1 MPTGYGRT
9 GAGRNPGSH
18 QYALPRQPVPDW
30 TAASVT
36 LGTLQRTRRALD
48 TLPLWAQLLALFLLL
63 LASAFFSIAETSMM
77 ALNRYRLGHLVKQ
90 GRRGAA
96 LAASLLRQTE
106 KLLGTILLGNNIAN
120 TALTAIVT
128 ALAIRQYGDDDRTLV
143 IATTVVALLI
153 IVFCEITPKVIG
165 ATYPERIALP
175 ASFLLKGMMRVASP
189 AVWTINLVVGR
200 LLALMRIDTRPEAAR
215 MSTEELRTIVLES
228 GTFMPQKH
236 RAILV
241 NLFELE
247 DITVDDVMIPRHR
260 IESLDIASSEQG
272 IRQQLATCYHNKLPV
287 HEGEVNRIVG
297 VLHVRRALSLMS
309 REHFDT
315 RELREQLSEPYFVP
329 SGTPVFTQL
338 QFFQE
343 NRERMAMVV
352 DEYGEVLGLVTL
364 EDIIEEIVGEFTT
377 SAPGGGGGLRWGEED
392 AVIVDGTTSLRT
404 LNRRLGTAFPLDG
417 PRTLTGLVLEVL
429 EALPEGGVCVRFG
442 DLVVEVVQ
450 MHDRTIRSL
459 RLHRLVRPDPA
470 SPARDRLPTG

>member
-1 MPTGYGRT
+1 MPRGAPLGRRHRLRL
-9 GAGRNPGSH
+9 GAPTR
-18 QYALPRQPVPDW
+18 
-30 TAASVT
+30 TAAP
-36 LGTLQRTRRALD
+36 LEHI
-48 TLPLWAQLLALFLLL
+48 PLWAQLLALFLLL

-77 ALNRYRLGHLVKQ
+77 ALNRYRLGHLVKK

-96 LAASLLRQTE
+96 LAASLLKQTE

-128 ALAIRQYGDDDRTLV
+128 ALAIRQYGDDDRTLLV
-143 IATTVVALLI
+143 ATTAVALLI

-175 ASFLLKGMMRVASP
+175 ASYLLSLLMKVASP
-189 AVWTINLVVGR
+189 VVWTINLVVGR

-260 IESLDIASSEQG
+260 IESLDIATSEQV
-272 IRQQLATCYHNKLPV
+272 IRQQLETCFHNKLPV

-297 VLHVRRALSLMS
+297 VLHVRRALSLLS
-309 REHFDT
+309 RDSFDT
-315 RELREQLSEPYFVP
+315 EELREQLTEPYFVP

-343 NRERMAMVV
+343 NRQRIAMVV

-364 EDIIEEIVGEFTT
+364 EDIIEEIIGEFTT
-377 SAPGGGGGLRWGEED
+377 SAPGGERGLRWDED
-392 AVIVDGTTSLRT
+392 DEVMVEGAAPLRE
-404 LNRRLGTAFPLDG
+404 LNRRLGTDFPLDG
-417 PRTLTGLVLEVL
+417 PRTLTGLVLESI
-429 EALPEGGVCVRFG
+429 EELPEGNVSVRFG
-442 DLVVEVVQ
+442 NIVVEVVQ
-450 MHDRTIRSL
+450 IQDRTIRSL
-459 RLHRLVRPDPA
+459 RLHRIGG
-470 SPARDRLPTG
+470 SPTAPPGPQGDADVS

>member
-1 MPTGYGRT
+1 ME
-9 GAGRNPGSH
+9 H
-18 QYALPRQPVPDW
+18 I
-30 TAASVT
+30 
-36 LGTLQRTRRALD
+36 
-48 TLPLWAQLLALFLLL
+48 PLWAQLLALFLLL

-77 ALNRYRLGHLVKQ
+77 ALNRYRLGHLVKK

-96 LAASLLRQTE
+96 LAASLLKQTE

-128 ALAIRQYGDDDRTLV
+128 ALAIRQYGDDDRTLLV
-143 IATTVVALLI
+143 ATTTVALLI

-175 ASFLLKGMMRVASP
+175 SSYLLSVLMKVASP

-200 LLALMRIDTRPEAAR
+200 LLALMRIDTSPEAAR

-260 IESLDIASSEQG
+260 IESLDIATSEQV
-272 IRQQLATCYHNKLPV
+272 IRQQLATCFHNKLPV

-297 VLHVRRALSLMS
+297 VLHVRRALSLLS
-309 REHFDT
+309 RDTFDT
-315 RELREQLSEPYFVP
+315 EELREQLTEPYFVP

-343 NRERMAMVV
+343 NRQRIAMVV

-364 EDIIEEIVGEFTT
+364 EDIIEEIIGEFTT
-377 SAPGGGGGLRWGEED
+377 SAPGGDGSLRWNEDEEVMVEG
-392 AVIVDGTTSLRT
+392 AAPLRE
-404 LNRRLGTAFPLDG
+404 LNRRLGTDFPLDG
-417 PRTLTGLVLEVL
+417 PRTLTGLVLEAI
-429 EALPEGGVCVRFG
+429 EELPEGNVSVRFG
-442 DLVVEVVQ
+442 NIVVEVVQ
-450 MHDRTIRSL
+450 IQDRTIRSL
-459 RLHRLVRPDPA
+459 RLHRIGGPPAAAPSSPDDA
-470 SPARDRLPTG
+470 GVS

>member
-1 MPTGYGRT
+1 MENIPF
-9 GAGRNPGSH
+9 
-18 QYALPRQPVPDW
+18 
-30 TAASVT
+30 
-36 LGTLQRTRRALD
+36 
-48 TLPLWAQLLALFLLL
+48 WAQLIALLVLL

-90 GRRGAA
+90 GRSGAA
-96 LAASLLRQTE
+96 LTASLLGRTE

-128 ALAIRQYGDDDRTLV
+128 ALAIRQFGDDDRTLLV
-143 IATTVVALLI
+143 ASTSVALLI

-175 ASFLLKGMMRVASP
+175 ASFVLSALMKVASP
-189 AVWTINLVVGR
+189 AVWTINLAVGR
-200 LLALMRIDTRPEAAR
+200 LLALMRIDTGREAAR

-228 GTFMPQKH
+228 GAFMPQKH

-260 IESLDIASSEQG
+260 IESLDIATSEAV
-272 IRQQLATCYHNKLPV
+272 IRQQLATCFHNKLPV

-297 VLHVRRALSLMS
+297 VLHVRRALSLLS
-309 REHFDT
+309 RESFDT
-315 RELREQLSEPYFVP
+315 DELREQLSEPYFVP

-343 NRERMAMVV
+343 NRERMAMVI

-364 EDIIEEIVGEFTT
+364 EDIIEEIIGEFTT
-377 SAPGGGGGLRWGEED
+377 SAPGGEGGLRWNENGEVAIEGS
-392 AVIVDGTTSLRT
+392 APLRE
-404 LNRRLGTAFPLDG
+404 LNRRLGTEFPLDG
-417 PRTLTGLVLEVL
+417 PRTLTGLVLEAL
-429 EALPEGGVCVRFG
+429 QELPEGAVSVRFG
-442 DLVVEVVQ
+442 NIAVEVVQ
-450 MHDRTIRSL
+450 IQDRTIRSL
-459 RLHRLVRPDPA
+459 RLRRIAGKPRRRPGAAVAP
-470 SPARDRLPTG
+470 

>member
-1 MPTGYGRT
+1 ME
-9 GAGRNPGSH
+9 H
-18 QYALPRQPVPDW
+18 I
-30 TAASVT
+30 
-36 LGTLQRTRRALD
+36 
-48 TLPLWAQLLALFLLL
+48 PLWAQLLALFLLL

-77 ALNRYRLGHLVKQ
+77 ALNRYRLGHLVKK

-96 LAASLLRQTE
+96 LAASLLKQTE

-128 ALAIRQYGDDDRTLV
+128 ALAIRQYGDDDRTLLV
-143 IATTVVALLI
+143 ATTTVALLI

-175 ASFLLKGMMRVASP
+175 SSYLLSALMKVASP

-200 LLALMRIDTRPEAAR
+200 LLALMRIDTSPEAAR

-260 IESLDIASSEQG
+260 IESLDIATSEQV
-272 IRQQLATCYHNKLPV
+272 IRQQLATCFHNKLPV

-297 VLHVRRALSLMS
+297 VLHVRRALSLLS
-309 REHFDT
+309 RDTFDT
-315 RELREQLSEPYFVP
+315 EELREQLTEPYFVP

-343 NRERMAMVV
+343 NRQRIAMVV

-364 EDIIEEIVGEFTT
+364 EDIIEEIIGEFTT
-377 SAPGGGGGLRWGEED
+377 TAPGGDGGQGWRDDE
-392 AVIVDGTTSLRT
+392 AVVEGSASLRD
-404 LNRRLGTAFPLDG
+404 LNRRLGTRFPLDG
-417 PRTLTGLVLEVL
+417 PRTLNGLLL
-429 EALPEGGVCVRFG
+429 DILQALPEAPVSVRIG
-442 DLVVEVVQ
+442 DLVVEIQ
-450 MHDRTIRSL
+450 QIEDRMIRSV
-459 RLHRLVRPDPA
+459 RLHRRARPA
-470 SPARDRLPTG
+470 SAAHHPGR

>member
-1 MPTGYGRT
+1 MP
-9 GAGRNPGSH
+9 A
-18 QYALPRQPVPDW
+18 
-30 TAASVT
+30 AASVT
-36 LGTLQRTRRALD
+36 LRGSATPTAALEHI
-48 TLPLWAQLLALFLLL
+48 PLWAQLLALFMLLL
-63 LASAFFSIAETSMM
+63 VSAFFSIAETSMM
-77 ALNRYRLGHLVKQ
+77 ALNRYRLGHLVKK

-96 LAASLLRQTE
+96 LASSLLKQTE
-106 KLLGTILLGNNIAN
+106 KLLGTILLGNNVAN

-143 IATTVVALLI
+143 IATTAVALLI

-175 ASFLLKGMMRVASP
+175 ASYLLNVLMKVASP

-260 IESLDIASSEQG
+260 IESLDIATSEQV
-272 IRQQLATCYHNKLPV
+272 IRQQLETCFHNKLPV
-287 HEGEVNRIVG
+287 HEGEVNRIIG
-297 VLHVRRALSLMS
+297 VLHVRRALSMLS
-309 REHFDT
+309 RDSFDT
-315 RELREQLSEPYFVP
+315 DELREQLSEPYFVP

-343 NRERMAMVV
+343 NRQRIAMVV

-377 SAPGGGGGLRWGEED
+377 TAPGGDGGLRWDED
-392 AVIVDGTTSLRT
+392 DEVMVEGAAPLRE
-404 LNRRLGTAFPLDG
+404 LNRRLGTEFPLDG
-417 PRTLTGLVLEVL
+417 PRTLTGLVLESI
-429 EALPEGGVCVRFG
+429 EELPEGNVSLRFG
-442 DLVVEVVQ
+442 NIVVEVVQ
-450 MHDRTIRSL
+450 IQDRTIRSL
-459 RLHRLVRPDPA
+459 RLHRIGGAPTATPAPPDDA
-470 SPARDRLPTG
+470 DVS